1 MRIKVR
7 FIRFYFA
14 FQQTCIIF
22 APNQNILIMIFYLSC
37 TGNTKWA
44 AEAISKAT
52 GERMI
57 NMAETESG
65 ETSYTLD
72 GDERIGFCFPVHGWR
87 PPKIVRDFVRRL
99 EISGADG
106 HYCYALCTA
115 GDTIG
120 ETIDIMRADLKARG
134 IRLDGA
140 FSLLMPESYVG
151 LPFMDVDKPE
161 NEKRKKDKAATK
173 LKKAIEAITAKRQ
186 GTEDLDIG
194 HWPRINSRLI
204 GGVFTNYM
212 ITDKPFRVTA
222 DKCVKCGACVKAC
235 PIGNVTP
242 DEHGKP
248 TWNLDGSC
256 LACFSCYHHCPTH
269 AIEYGNRTKHKGQ
282 YFYK

>member
-1 MRIKVR
+1 
-7 FIRFYFA
+7 
-14 FQQTCIIF
+14 
-22 APNQNILIMIFYLSC
+22 MIFYLSC

-134 IRLDGA
+134 IRLDCA

-151 LPFMDVDKPE
+151 LPFMDVDTPE
-161 NEKRKKDKAATK
+161 KEAA
-173 LKKAIEAITAKRQ
+173 KKAKAEADMKRIS
-186 GTEDLDIG
+186 GIVERKEAGVYEVTIG
-194 HWPRINSRLI
+194 RWPKINSRLI
-204 GGVFTNYM
+204 GGLFTDRM

-222 DKCVKCGACVKAC
+222 DRCLKCGACVKAC
-235 PIGNVTP
+235 PTGNVTP
-242 DEHGKP
+242 DGNGMP
-248 TWNLDGSC
+248 QWNHDGSC
-256 LACFSCYHHCPTH
+256 LACFACYHHCPTH
-269 AIEYGNRTKHKGQ
+269 AIEYGRRTKKKGQ
-282 YFYK
+282 YFFDRRKI